1 MVTSS
6 KIKNTIVIAQKFDY
20 LYRAEN
26 GNFVAVV
33 VNPDGSTTESEIDIR
48 KNPSQTLITDGKGD
62 SLVYSQNGQVMG
74 IKEYRA
80 TGGNAAL
87 LKDYHSKS
95 DSLAQWQINFLPY
108 EKQTYAFDYR
118 IKKTLVF
125 DVLINLDP
133 TIFVDIIPNNK
144 LKKIV
149 LNWSKILTIIK
160 KKYQT
165 LYQSGISSL
174 GNTFEKIYYHHD

>member
-1 MVTSS
+1 LGLFT
-6 KIKNTIVIAQKFDY
+6 
-20 LYRAEN
+20 
-26 GNFVAVV
+26 
-33 VNPDGSTTESEIDIR
+33 
-48 KNPSQTLITDGKGD
+48 
-62 SLVYSQNGQVMG
+62 
-74 IKEYRA
+74 
-80 TGGNAAL
+80 
-87 LKDYHSKS
+87 KS

-125 DVLINLDP
+125 DVLINLDS